1 MFPLSSNYLNILL
14 SLLYYDCL
22 LYFSNRQPVLSAGKK
37 QLLSLPEHQ
46 SSLPG
51 FGWVRVA
58 LRQFICSI
66 FANCTFLLFTIEM
79 LFPNCSL

>member
-1 MFPLSSNYLNILL
+1 LITTVYYILAIDNTTGVI
-14 SLLYYDCL
+14 S
-22 LYFSNRQPVLSAGKK
+22 GKK
-37 QLLSLPEHQ
+37 ELLSLPEHQ

-66 FANCTFLLFTIEM
+66 FANCTFLLLNIVNSCNQVMKEE
-79 LFPNCSL
+79 C